1 MNRFLRNFYALAIPF
16 ILSMAVSLLLNSYS
30 KISAE
35 KWLYSLAFFTVI
47 GLIFNIIYAQ
57 KAGTKIFTQLLLVA
71 IVIKL
76 LLGLTAVIVYSFI
89 DKTGFFSF
97 SIQFILHYIL
107 FTIFEIR
114 YLLFLIK
121 IHPPKHD

>member
-1 MNRFLRNFYALAIPF
+1 MNQILKNFYALAIP
-16 ILSMAVSLLLNSYS
+16 LSLSVAVSLLLNTYTRI
-30 KISAE
+30 ISE
-35 KWLYSLAFFTVI
+35 NYLYSLSFFTLI
-47 GLIFNIIYAQ
+47 GFILNIIYAQ

-76 LLGLTAVIVYSFI
+76 LLGLTGVIVYSFI
-89 DKTGFFSF
+89 DKPGFFSF

-121 IHPPKHD
+121 SHPIKRN